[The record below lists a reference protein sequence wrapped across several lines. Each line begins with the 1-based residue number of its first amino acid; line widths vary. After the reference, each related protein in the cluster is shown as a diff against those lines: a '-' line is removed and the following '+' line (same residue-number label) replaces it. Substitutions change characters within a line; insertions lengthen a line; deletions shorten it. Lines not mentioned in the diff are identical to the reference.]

1 MNKDYKSINNL
12 WKDSEGYRY
21 FGTLKLSSKIKYDG
35 DDFIPLWEW
44 INQLQ
49 QENKILKENAEHNDK
64 VVDKVNWENQL
75 LKKENKQLKDE
86 LKSKP
91 DAQITLQ
98 DDKGNKFMVIQTER
112 IDMQVELNKTIEKLF
127 NNWNELKEYI
137 KETKLKEFEKSY
149 GKRYGKTFT
158 QAEIIVCNMI
168 LDKMQELEQGSDS
181 NVKD

>member
-1 MNKDYKSINNL
+1 MNKEYKPITNL

-44 INQLQ
+44 VKQLQ
-49 QENKILKENAEHNDK
+49 QENKILKENAENNDK
-64 VVDKVNWENQL
+64 VVDKVNWENML

-127 NNWNELKEYI
+127 NNWN
-137 KETKLKEFEKSY
+137 KLKEWVNKHYDYYINNEDY
-149 GKRYGKTFT
+149 VGGRLCFT
-158 QAEIIVCNMI
+158 DMK
-168 LDKMQELEQGSDS
+168 DKMEELEKGDS
-181 NVKD
+181 NGNN